1 MVTHLLWLMS
11 VKHAAVDYPM
21 GEYGAFTP
29 LSPTK
34 VYNDSRVPPGTFAVF
49 NLAHVNISVVS
60 QRAST
65 VISFILHLRYI
76 LKA

>member
-1 MVTHLLWLMS
+1 MS

-29 LSPTK
+29 LTPTK
-34 VYNDSRVPPGTFAVF
+34 VYNDSRVPPGTFSVF

-60 QRAST
+60 
-65 VISFILHLRYI
+65 LPNLW
-76 LKA
+76 